1 MIGNKKIIALCISRI
16 QDEESHEYVT
26 ALNKAVAPYN
36 YNIFVYNTCSV
47 ISEENF
53 EENAQVSVFGY
64 INYDITDVVIVF
76 EEIIKNEKLT
86 AELICRAKAHGVPVI
101 VIGEAHEG
109 CINIKFDHENGFSR
123 IVRHMVQEH
132 KLTKLHYMAGLK
144 GNYFSDQ
151 RLEAFRMVLNENG
164 LPFDDSMVSY
174 GDFWSDPAAAATEK
188 LIDEGR
194 VPQAILCANDKMAIA
209 VCGALKK
216 RGYRIP
222 EDVAVTGFDGIR
234 EVMFSTPRIT
244 TVVTDFADLAE
255 KTAELLTSGECLCS
269 KEKTYLVPLRVCTA
283 QSCGCDGEKT
293 LSASEYLN
301 IVSDRYY
308 RFQNENIMLSEIIAK
323 VHRCETVE
331 QVIEQLRHDI
341 IYEVGAVLE
350 TECLDAKVNPMQKI
364 PKDSDGNRDVVL
376 LFKGFSMVEKGLY
389 LFDVKDIMPELDFLL
404 QENRVLIFSALYYLD
419 VPMGYTCF
427 FFKELIAANYVKIPQ
442 TIDAMNNALGG
453 FRNIRYRQF
462 LMNQIDEMYQI
473 DTLTGLRNRRGF
485 ENEYHQML
493 AQKPKE
499 QPLTVMLVDLD
510 GLKYINDNF
519 GHKEGDFAIAKAAQG
534 MVEVCPQGSL
544 FTRFGGDEMLAVCPG
559 EWDAEELKAAF
570 YEYFGKYNESKEKEY
585 TISASMGVYH
595 TEPEDDLSF
604 EGIIEKTDILM
615 YMEKSKRKKSRL
627 R

>member
-26 ALNKAVAPYN
+26 ALNKAVTPYG

-47 ISEENF
+47 INEEEI
-53 EENAQVSVFGY
+53 EENAQVSIFNF
-64 INYDITDVVIVF
+64 INYEITDVVIVF
-76 EEIIKNEKLT
+76 EEIIKNERLT
-86 AELICRAKAHGVPVI
+86 AELVMRAKEHGVPVI

-109 CINIKFDHENGFSR
+109 CINIKFDHENGFAR
-123 IVRHMVQEH
+123 IVRHMVCDH

-151 RLEAFRMVLNENG
+151 RLEAFRMVLEESG

-188 LIDEGR
+188 LIAEQR

-216 RGYRIP
+216 HGYRVP

-244 TVVTDFADLAE
+244 TVVTDFADLAA
-255 KTAELLTSGECLCS
+255 KTAEILTNRECLCS
-269 KEKTYLVPLRVCTA
+269 DGETYVVPLRVCTA
-283 QSCGCDGEKT
+283 QTCGCDGEKT
-293 LSASEYLN
+293 LNASEYLN

-308 RFQNENIMLSEIIAK
+308 RFQNESIMLSEIIAK
-323 VHRCETVE
+323 VHRCETAE
-331 QVIEQLRHDI
+331 QVVEQLRHDI
-341 IYEVGAVLE
+341 IYEMCCVLE
-350 TECLDAKVNPMQKI
+350 KECLDEKVNPMNNVS
-364 PKDSDGNRDVVL
+364 KDSDFDREMVVL
-376 LFKGFSMVEKGLY
+376 FKSFAKLEEGLY
-389 LFDVKDIMPELDFLL
+389 SFTAKGIMPGLEKLL
-404 QENRVLIFSALYYLD
+404 EQNRVLIFSSLHYLD
-419 VPMGYTCF
+419 VSMGYACF
-427 FFKELIAANYVKIPQ
+427 FYEELLAANYVKIPQ
-442 TIDAMNNALGG
+442 IMDALNNALGG
-453 FRNIRYRQF
+453 YRNIRYRQH

-485 ENEYHQML
+485 EIEYQQLL
-493 AQKPKE
+493 ADRTSE
-499 QPLTVMLVDLD
+499 EPLTVMLVDLD

-519 GHKEGDFAIAKAAQG
+519 GHKEGDFAIAKVAQV
-534 MVEVCPQGSL
+534 MMDVCPKGAL

-559 EWDAEELKAAF
+559 EWDADKLKADF
-570 YEYFGKYNESKEKEY
+570 YEFLQKFNDSSEKEY
-585 TISASMGVYH
+585 AVLASMGVYH
-595 TEPEDDLSF
+595 TQAEDDLSF
-604 EGIIEKTDILM
+604 ESIIENADVLM
-615 YMEKSKRKKSRL
+615 YMEKSRRKKGRM